1 MAAGA
6 CPQHL
11 DGCMR
16 STTNHAQ
23 RLNTLWIAWL
33 LAMLFHVDL
42 ALMPLFHG
50 QSPEINSQVPL
61 GALALLFGARC
72 TP

>member
-1 MAAGA
+1 
-6 CPQHL
+6 
-11 DGCMR
+11 MR

-23 RLNTLWIAWL
+23 RLITLWIAWL

-42 ALMPLFHG
+42 GLMPLFHS
-50 QSPEINSQVPL
+50 QSSEIDSQVPL
-61 GALALLFGARC
+61 GALPLLFGARC

>member
-1 MAAGA
+1 
-6 CPQHL
+6 
-11 DGCMR
+11 MR

-23 RLNTLWIAWL
+23 RLITLWIAWL

-42 ALMPLFHG
+42 GLMPLFHA
-50 QSPEINSQVPL
+50 QSSEIDSQVPL
-61 GALALLFGARC
+61 GALPLLFGARC

>member
-1 MAAGA
+1 
-6 CPQHL
+6 
-11 DGCMR
+11 MR

-23 RLNTLWIAWL
+23 RLITLWIAWL

-42 ALMPLFHG
+42 SLMPLFHG
-50 QSPEINSQVPL
+50 QSPEIDSQVPL
-61 GALALLFGARC
+61 GALPLLFGARC